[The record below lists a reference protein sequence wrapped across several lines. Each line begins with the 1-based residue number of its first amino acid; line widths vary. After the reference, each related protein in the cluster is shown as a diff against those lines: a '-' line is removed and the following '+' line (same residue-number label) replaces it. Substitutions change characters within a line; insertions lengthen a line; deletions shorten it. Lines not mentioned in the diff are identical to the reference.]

1 MKLEIEKSDL
11 LEALK
16 LPTRAA
22 ATKSD
27 LPALGNLLV
36 IAQHGILEIRGT
48 NLNQQVASF
57 CVAAT
62 ESFGSVCV
70 TASRFRNLVSTMGD
84 TILIEA
90 SGDDLEIKS
99 GKFKSTLWGLPADEF
114 PAMQKEDTTCTL
126 RFNGQ
131 SLTEGLNRC
140 IFAASTDS
148 TRVAINSVFFDSNVG
163 GGQWVATDGR
173 RMAISEAQEEGE
185 SMTTASIPTLAADLI
200 AAAAKDAGSVE
211 VKIGDSTIE
220 AITEN
225 TIVTSRLLAESYPEY
240 QKVLPD
246 ETLPWNKAT
255 FDRESLIAAFKRVS
269 LFSDKKLPALVMEF
283 KDGALALE
291 AHIKGQGEA
300 REEVE
305 GNGSDFETCVNPHY
319 IEQMLHS
326 VTGDEIEF
334 WVTDKESP
342 LRIHAEGLVY
352 VVMPMRK

>member
-1 MKLEIEKSDL
+1 
-11 LEALK
+11 
-16 LPTRAA
+16 
-22 ATKSD
+22 
-27 LPALGNLLV
+27 
-36 IAQHGILEIRGT
+36 
-48 NLNQQVASF
+48 
-57 CVAAT
+57 
-62 ESFGSVCV
+62 
-70 TASRFRNLVSTMGD
+70 MGD

-90 SGDDLEIKS
+90 KGDDLEIKS
-99 GKFKSTLWGLPADEF
+99 GNFKSTLWGLPADEF
-114 PAMQKEDTTCTL
+114 PSMQKEEPEHL
-126 RFNGQ
+126 LSFNGQ
-131 SLTEGLNRC
+131 TLTEGINRC

-148 TRVAINSVFFDSNVG
+148 TRVAINSVFFDSLSSLG
-163 GGQWVATDGR
+163 KFIATDGR
-173 RMAISEAQEEGE
+173 RMAISDTHEDNGVLA
-185 SMTTASIPTLAADLI
+185 SASIPILAADLI

-225 TIVTSRLLAESYPEY
+225 TIVTSRLLAEPYPEY

-246 ETLPWNKAT
+246 ETLPWNKAS
-255 FDRESLIAAFKRVS
+255 FDRGSLIAAFKRVS

-283 KDGALALE
+283 KDGVLALE
-291 AHIKGQGEA
+291 AHINGQGEA

-342 LRIHAEGLVY
+342 LRIHVEGLVY